1 LALVGPEQVRLEQ
14 TGLLRIVFA
23 TDWSLS
29 IEPVGRSGPRLGGY
43 RPAEVCQSLVSDP
56 LSLAWRWLLRST
68 WTYTVRCIK
77 LPGRQTVERILG
89 TAALDGET
97 TTGVSP

>member
-1 LALVGPEQVRLEQ
+1 
-14 TGLLRIVFA
+14 
-23 TDWSLS
+23 
-29 IEPVGRSGPRLGGY
+29 
-43 RPAEVCQSLVSDP
+43 LVSDP